1 MLLIYLNLSVLIIL
15 EIVFRLC
22 IGEISSFS
30 FLIFPSGSM
39 NERKLFS
46 LLKILTVA
54 VLAHFPSVVSSHSEL
69 ISKGFVSERYIL
81 RGIHTERYLHSF
93 MKHSQCM
100 EKRNPIERLIWR
112 IDTVYDLKIPTNRPV
127 VDNFNHPRGSSSRF
141 SNLSWSAMY
150 QHFYQFQN

>member
-1 MLLIYLNLSVLIIL
+1 MLLVYLNLSVLIML

-30 FLIFPSGSM
+30 FLIFPSGSI

-54 VLAHFPSVVSSHSEL
+54 VLAHFPSVVSSHSGL

-81 RGIHTERYLHSF
+81 NSHDTKWLWKGNRGKLY
-93 MKHSQCM
+93 MQCFY
-100 EKRNPIERLIWR
+100 NFHAFYTSGI
-112 IDTVYDLKIPTNRPV
+112 VPV
-127 VDNFNHPRGSSSRF
+127 KDRF
-141 SNLSWSAMY
+141 QRFTLSMV
-150 QHFYQFQN
+150 

>member
-1 MLLIYLNLSVLIIL
+1 ML

-54 VLAHFPSVVSSHSEL
+54 VLAHFPSVVSSHSGL

-81 RGIHTERYLHSF
+81 
-93 MKHSQCM
+93 K
-100 EKRNPIERLIWR
+100 IERLIPR
-112 IDTVYDLKIPTNRPV
+112 IDTVYDLKIRVNRPV

-150 QHFYQFQN
+150 QHFYQFQNYRIF